1 MYALNK
7 NDFEVIAACSKKEA
21 MQYLNDGE
29 KFDLLLLDV
38 TLPDGTGFE
47 VCDLVRKSG
56 NNVPIIFL
64 TAMDEETNI
73 MRGLDSGGDD
83 YITKPFKLGELCS
96 RIKALL
102 RRSGQTSEQNTG
114 VLQSGDVMIDLL
126 ESRVM
131 LSRNCLKF
139 NKCRIPSSLCVSKKL

>member
-1 MYALNK
+1 MYRLLLLEDDSSLIDGLVYALNK

-83 YITKPFKLGELCS
+83 WC
-96 RIKALL
+96 
-102 RRSGQTSEQNTG
+102 
-114 VLQSGDVMIDLL
+114 VL
-126 ESRVM
+126 
-131 LSRNCLKF
+131 F
-139 NKCRIPSSLCVSKKL
+139 